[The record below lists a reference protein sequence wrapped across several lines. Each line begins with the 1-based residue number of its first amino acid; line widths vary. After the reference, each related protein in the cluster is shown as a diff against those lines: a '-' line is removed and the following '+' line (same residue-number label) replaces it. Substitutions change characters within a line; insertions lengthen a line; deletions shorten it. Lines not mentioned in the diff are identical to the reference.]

1 MGGEDDIHRR
11 LLRGPHERP
20 CGHRTA
26 SSHCPPQ
33 GSGPRRRL
41 ATTLITAGN
50 AAGENRAWWSILR
63 SSNSEPPMSLVGH
76 LQVLPRRSIAVR
88 FTSESS
94 RNSDKVA
101 LTLSANNGL
110 TVVPSSALNEGQTS
124 SASTWRAAGAQ
135 Q

>member
-63 SSNSEPPMSLVGH
+63 SSNSEPPMSLEG
-76 LQVLPRRSIAVR
+76 LPGRARLSTKPAATGSVTFENTIGTIWIAACNTRR
-88 FTSESS
+88 
-94 RNSDKVA
+94 
-101 LTLSANNGL
+101 
-110 TVVPSSALNEGQTS
+110 
-124 SASTWRAAGAQ
+124 
-135 Q
+135 